1 MQPTLTDSEILA
13 EFFQTGNI
21 SAGDDQVMNVRNGLE
36 EEPMKCPR
44 NLSSYLHWRFFKKLS
59 WFSFDGEAV
68 QADCLKIERNIDKR
82 FAKNKKQATIKDSF
96 KLQYQYGVQIH
107 TFKSSNTFFV
117 FVYSICAIFIPSVI
131 RIFAILNKI
140 SGLLRARNNERLLY
154 NILKNS
160 DTTFIQNI
168 EVNQVVDLRVNN
180 ISEHI

>member
-1 MQPTLTDSEILA
+1 M
-13 EFFQTGNI
+13 
-21 SAGDDQVMNVRNGLE
+21 V
-36 EEPMKCPR
+36 
-44 NLSSYLHWRFFKKLS
+44 
-59 WFSFDGEAV
+59 
-68 QADCLKIERNIDKR
+68 
-82 FAKNKKQATIKDSF
+82 
-96 KLQYQYGVQIH
+96 
-107 TFKSSNTFFV
+107 FKSSNTFFV
-117 FVYSICAIFIPSVI
+117 FVYSICAILIPSVI

>member
-1 MQPTLTDSEILA
+1 MSEKSELLLA
-13 EFFQTGNI
+13 
-21 SAGDDQVMNVRNGLE
+21 LE
-36 EEPMKCPR
+36 V
-44 NLSSYLHWRFFKKLS
+44 LQKLS
-59 WFSFDGEAV
+59 WFSFNGEAV
-68 QADCLKIERNIDKR
+68 QADCLKIERNIDKH

-154 NILKNS
+154 NILKTPIPLS
-160 DTTFIQNI
+160 F
-168 EVNQVVDLRVNN
+168 R
-180 ISEHI
+180 ISKLTRW

>member
-1 MQPTLTDSEILA
+1 MSEKSELLLA
-13 EFFQTGNI
+13 
-21 SAGDDQVMNVRNGLE
+21 LE
-36 EEPMKCPR
+36 V
-44 NLSSYLHWRFFKKLS
+44 LQKLS

-82 FAKNKKQATIKDSF
+82 FAKNKSKLRLKTL

-107 TFKSSNTFFV
+107 AFKSSNTFFV

-154 NILKNS
+154 NILKNF

-168 EVNQVVDLRVNN
+168 EVT
-180 ISEHI
+180 SW

>member
-1 MQPTLTDSEILA
+1 MSEMA
-13 EFFQTGNI
+13 WKKSQW
-21 SAGDDQVMNVRNGLE
+21 NVREIWAPTCIGG
-36 EEPMKCPR
+36 
-44 NLSSYLHWRFFKKLS
+44 SSKK
-59 WFSFDGEAV
+59 FSFNGEAV
-68 QADCLKIERNIDKR
+68 QADCLKIERNIDKH

-107 TFKSSNTFFV
+107 AFKSSNTFFV

-180 ISEHI
+180 ISEHIWKHKERDWWLVSRHCCFY

>member
-1 MQPTLTDSEILA
+1 MSEKSELLLA
-13 EFFQTGNI
+13 
-21 SAGDDQVMNVRNGLE
+21 LE
-36 EEPMKCPR
+36 V
-44 NLSSYLHWRFFKKLS
+44 LQKLS

-82 FAKNKKQATIKDSF
+82 FAKNKSKLRLKTL

-107 TFKSSNTFFV
+107 AFKSSNTFFV

-168 EVNQVVDLRVNN
+168 EVT
-180 ISEHI
+180 SW